1 MKQLSKRQRDIVRL
15 IGTANS
21 PTTGIELANAL
32 NVSLRTIQNEIKRI
46 NFESPVIT
54 SSNEAIVFPVI
65 LIQVT
70 LSNSAHYS
78 RGKLTSMFCFD

>member
-32 NVSLRTIQNEIKRI
+32 NVSLRTIQNEIRTTLKKGGLLLGYNPRAPG
-46 NFESPVIT
+46 SRLKARART
-54 SSNEAIVFPVI
+54 SSRP
-65 LIQVT
+65 
-70 LSNSAHYS
+70 SAS
-78 RGKLTSMFCFD
+78 

>member
-54 SSNEAIVFPVI
+54 SSNVVFPVI